1 MVLSK
6 SDILNGANSYET
18 IDLESI
24 NGSIAIR
31 PLTIGE
37 IHQINEIKDNALGD
51 YVANQKGVSKRRVK
65 ESLEAQAKINVGK
78 QTKAAH
84 KADVKT
90 VLWGLD
96 NAGNPEKFNEEEI
109 KRMQQP
115 IFEEILQHV
124 KKLSHMEDEDIEDD
138 VEDFHED
145 E

>member
-24 NGSIAIR
+24 AGSIAIR

-90 VLWGLD
+90 VLFGLD
-96 NAGNPEKFNEEEI
+96 NQGNPEKFNEEARLCT
-109 KRMQQP
+109 KNFASM
-115 IFEEILQHV
+115 F
-124 KKLSHMEDEDIEDD
+124 
-138 VEDFHED
+138 
-145 E
+145 